1 MSNDLS
7 GRHAVVTGGGTGI
20 GAAIA
25 SAFVAKRAAVTLMGR
40 RRAPLEE
47 TARRL
52 SCGYEICD
60 VTDPAAV
67 TRAFSAAG
75 TRNGSVDILVS
86 NAGAVETAPFH
97 RVDGPMLDR
106 MMTVNVTGA
115 MLCAQ
120 AVLPSMTAAGWGRI
134 IAVSSTAG
142 LKGYAYV
149 SPYCAAKHAVIGLIR
164 ALALEIADTGV
175 TANCL
180 CPGYTD
186 TNMVSQAVDSI
197 VQRSGEKAETIVGR
211 LVSGNPQK
219 RLVRPDEVA
228 DAAVW
233 LVGDGATAI
242 NGQALAIAGGE
253 VM

>member
-1 MSNDLS
+1 MADSLT

-20 GAAIA
+20 GAAISKALAAQGA
-25 SAFVAKRAAVTLMGR
+25 SVTLMSR
-40 RRAPLEE
+40 REGPLKDISES
-47 TARRL
+47 L
-52 SCGYEICD
+52 SVAYEICD
-60 VTDPAAV
+60 VTDAAAV
-67 TRAFSAAG
+67 HRAFEAAAG
-75 TRNGSVDILVS
+75 KNGPVDILVA
-86 NAGAVETAPFH
+86 NAGAVETAPFL
-97 RVDGPMLDR
+97 RVEQPMLER
-106 MMTVNVTGA
+106 MMAVNVTGP

-120 AVLPSMTAAGWGRI
+120 AVLPSMLKREWGRI
-134 IAVSSTAG
+134 ITVASTAG

-149 SPYCAAKHAVIGLIR
+149 SPYCAAKHAAVGLTR
-164 ALALEIADTGV
+164 ALAMEIAESGV

-186 TNMVSQAVDSI
+186 TDMVSRAVDSI
-197 VQRSGEKAETIVGR
+197 VQTSRGETESIVDR

-219 RLVRPDEVA
+219 RLVLPSEVA

-233 LVGDGATAI
+233 LAGSGASAI